1 MCRPLQYS
9 SRCISTAKA
18 YRAKTKGSWA
28 VSANRIG
35 AQSRFALASSRHLDV
50 STLHQ
55 RPRPHASPPLSL
67 LNRSSA
73 VSTLWM
79 NATTVLRRHWCK
91 AVQALS
97 THLPKRSWSVD
108 STGILARHPVIR
120 SCKSSC
126 ARSGVRASC
135 VSLKQ

>member
-1 MCRPLQYS
+1 MCRPLQCS

-35 AQSRFALASSRHLDV
+35 AQSRFALASLRHLDV

-79 NATTVLRRHWCK
+79 NATTSFADTGARPFRRYRHTCRN
-91 AVQALS
+91 AQGLS
-97 THLPKRSWSVD
+97 TRQASSLRIQSFV
-108 STGILARHPVIR
+108 AANRHVLGPEY
-120 SCKSSC
+120 
-126 ARSGVRASC
+126 VRVAYF
-135 VSLKQ
+135 

>member
-1 MCRPLQYS
+1 MCRPMQYS

-35 AQSRFALASSRHLDV
+35 AQSRFALASLRHLDV

-79 NATTVLRRHWCK
+79 NATTVLRRYWCK

-97 THLPKRSWSVD
+97 THLPKRSGSVD
-108 STGILARHPVIR
+108 STGILTQDPVTHR
-120 SCKSSC
+120 CKPSC
-126 ARSGVRASC
+126 ARSGVRADC
-135 VSLKQ
+135 VFLKQ